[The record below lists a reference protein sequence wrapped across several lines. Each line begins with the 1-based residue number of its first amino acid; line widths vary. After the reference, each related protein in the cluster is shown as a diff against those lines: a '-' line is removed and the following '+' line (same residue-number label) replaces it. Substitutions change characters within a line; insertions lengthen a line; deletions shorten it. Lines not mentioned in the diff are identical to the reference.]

1 MKRVGVG
8 VVEPEPVV
16 GIYFFAQVNW
26 QKSFFP
32 NLMRK
37 RVANGAQSGGHHVLI
52 FVNLPRC
59 NMINASWR
67 LSDLLGARRFASS
80 LATPNSPEIEDGH
93 ISSFPD
99 VLHVLKCK
107 GPPCKGLLMVIS
119 SKPPPPGK
127 PALQSVSVSAL
138 AVCEGFQ

>member
-1 MKRVGVG
+1 MKRVGMG

-16 GIYFFAQVNW
+16 RTYFFARVNW

-32 NLMRK
+32 NLVRK

-59 NMINASWR
+59 NMINPSWR
-67 LSDLLGARRFASS
+67 LSDLLGARRPASS
-80 LATPNSPEIEDGH
+80 FATLNSPEIEDGH
-93 ISSFPD
+93 LSSFPE

-107 GPPCKGLLMVIS
+107 GPPCKGPLTVIS
-119 SKPPPPGK
+119 SKPLPPGK
-127 PALQSVSVSAL
+127 PALQSVSVSASG
-138 AVCEGFQ
+138 VCEGFQ